1 MSRQLDLG
9 KQQIWLGRI
18 ERWQR
23 SQLTVRDFCTRHQ
36 LSEPSF
42 YSWRRLLTERGLLPA
57 AGAAAAQA
65 NAASSSTAAPLFVAA
80 TLALPDTVAAPQP
93 LEILLPDGLAVRVAA
108 GFDATT
114 LRQLLAL
121 LREQPC

>member
-9 KQQIWLGRI
+9 KQQLWLRHVQ
-18 ERWQR
+18 RWQR
-23 SQLTVRDFCTRHQ
+23 LRLSVRDYCARYE
-36 LSEPSF
+36 LREPSF
-42 YSWRRLLTERGLLPA
+42 YAWRRLLAERGLLAP
-57 AGAAAAQA
+57 AGAASAAQPD
-65 NAASSSTAAPLFVAA
+65 TGPTTPLFVAA
-80 TLALPDTVAAPQP
+80 TLADTGATSQP

>member
-9 KQQIWLGRI
+9 KQQLWLGRI
-18 ERWQR
+18 RRWQR
-23 SQLTVRDFCTRHQ
+23 SQLSVRDFCTRHR

-42 YSWRRLLTERGLLPA
+42 YSWRRLLTERGLLPP
-57 AGAAAAQA
+57 AGAAAQP
-65 NAASSSTAAPLFVAA
+65 NADSGPTATPLFVAA
-80 TLALPDTVAAPQP
+80 TLADREAAPQP

-108 GFDATT
+108 GFDAAT
-114 LRQLLAL
+114 LRELLTL